1 MHFQCFINPVLL
13 FYTLV
18 VFKSN
23 HLKSKIVEANFQT
36 TPFSTFERCNPF
48 FQLLSGIRFISHGKQ
63 SLSFFLSFLFFTKT
77 NFFAWNSCSQVSN
90 SVHVIYFPG
99 EETILE
105 IRKSVSPLVFPF
117 FFYWN
122 LFNRVR
128 VSIQT

>member
-23 HLKSKIVEANFQT
+23 HFKSKIVEANFQT
-36 TPFSTFERCNPF
+36 TLFSTFERCNPF

-99 EETILE
+99 EETFHSRDSKECL
-105 IRKSVSPLVFPF
+105 SACLSLF
-117 FFYWN
+117 FFAGTC
-122 LFNRVR
+122 L
-128 VSIQT
+128 IG

>member
-48 FQLLSGIRFISHGKQ
+48 FQLLSGIRFISHRKQ
-63 SLSFFLSFLFFTKT
+63 SLSFSLSFLFFTKT

-99 EETILE
+99 EEIPFSRFE
-105 IRKSVSPLVFPF
+105 RVSLRLSFPF
-117 FFYWN
+117 FFAGTC
-122 LFNRVR
+122 L
-128 VSIQT
+128 IG